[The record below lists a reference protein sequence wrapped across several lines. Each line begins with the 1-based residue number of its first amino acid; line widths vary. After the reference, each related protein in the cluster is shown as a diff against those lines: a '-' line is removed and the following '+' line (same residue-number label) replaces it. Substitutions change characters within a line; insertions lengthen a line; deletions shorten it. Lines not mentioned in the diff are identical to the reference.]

1 MVAIEIGEST
11 ADDLKFILSWLEAE
25 EDDTSNGF
33 WCNRGIVEDSHA
45 EGGMLVLRED
55 GVAVAFQ
62 LGALVRPGIIEVRP
76 DCRGRGY
83 GRKIGRASCRERV
96 CQYV

>member
-62 LGALVRPGIIEVRP
+62 LGALVRPGIMEVRRSEEHTSELP
-76 DCRGRGY
+76 SLMRLSYAVFCL
-83 GRKIGRASCRERV
+83 K
-96 CQYV
+96 QK

>member
-1 MVAIEIGEST
+1 MIRRPPRSTRTDTLCPYPTRFRTRRHNLLLQSKWEAGMVAIEIGEST

-55 GVAVAFQ
+55 G
-62 LGALVRPGIIEVRP
+62 E
-76 DCRGRGY
+76 
-83 GRKIGRASCRERV
+83 IGRAHV
-96 CQYV
+96 